1 MYYLFDKIQLI
12 WYPVTTMNSS
22 IQKTF
27 KDTRKSYGKSQAEF
41 AKILGCSR
49 VSISLYETGKSEPGS
64 DKYAKVLMLKAAI
77 KNKLQGE
84 DIATS
89 WKPPQVSSSLPT

>member
-89 WKPPQVSSSLPT
+89 